1 MKCSVCGKE
10 IETTFLNKI
19 NGSYYKEGGK
29 LKPICSSCFREKFGK
44 KQNLHH

>member
-19 NGSYYKEGGK
+19 KGSYYKENGK
-29 LKPICSSCFREKFGK
+29 LMPICSECFKTKFGK
-44 KQNLHH
+44 KK

>member
-19 NGSYYKEGGK
+19 KGSYYKENGK
-29 LKPICSSCFREKFGK
+29 LRPICSNCFKSKFGK
-44 KQNLHH
+44 K